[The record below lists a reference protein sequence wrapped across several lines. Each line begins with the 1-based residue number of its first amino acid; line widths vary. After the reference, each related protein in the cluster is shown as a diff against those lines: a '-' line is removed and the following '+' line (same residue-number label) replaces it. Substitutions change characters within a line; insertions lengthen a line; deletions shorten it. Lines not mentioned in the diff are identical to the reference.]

1 MIEGYEPLTQAIL
14 GTLFTWGMTAAG
26 AALVIFFHGTQ
37 VTFLLYLHTI
47 L

>member
-37 VTFLLYLHTI
+37 VTFLLSS
-47 L
+47 